1 LRRCRFVSRS
11 GLRGEA
17 RVAGIAEYRPERHFS
32 GDPAFTLEQWADL
45 AALALGD
52 AGVEAKEV
60 DGIVTVDFL
69 REAKFFVP
77 ASVAEYC
84 GFAVNFAE
92 KVDLG
97 GASPIGMIWRAAAA
111 IELGLCNVVV
121 GALPARPVPPE
132 PRKQDDSADS
142 IFGTMANE
150 WGSPQAEFEIPFGN
164 VAQNAGYAMIA
175 QRYAAAYGYDPRAMA
190 KISADQRISTCANPE
205 AIFYGRPV
213 SIDDVLNSRVI
224 ADPLHLLEIVM
235 PCTGGGAF
243 VVTSRARAA
252 DARHPPVRIAGFG
265 EHLTHKTPTYMP
277 DLTRTPVAPAAT
289 RAFGMAGI
297 HPEDVDIAEL
307 YDCYTI
313 TVLLTIEDSG
323 FCEKGE
329 GMAFVRDHDLS
340 YRGSF
345 PCNTHGGQLGVGQAG
360 MAGGFSQV
368 AEAVRQL
375 RHDVGERQ
383 VPHCEVA
390 YVSGTGGIMSEQAAL
405 ILTAG

>member
-1 LRRCRFVSRS
+1 
-11 GLRGEA
+11 
-17 RVAGIAEYRPERHFS
+17 
-32 GDPAFTLEQWADL
+32 
-45 AALALGD
+45 
-52 AGVEAKEV
+52 
-60 DGIVTVDFL
+60 
-69 REAKFFVP
+69 
-77 ASVAEYC
+77 
-84 GFAVNFAE
+84 
-92 KVDLG
+92 
-97 GASPIGMIWRAAAA
+97 MIWRAAAA
-111 IELGLCNVVV
+111 IELGLCNVIV
-121 GALPARPVPPE
+121 GALPARPVPPK
-132 PRKQDDSADS
+132 PREQDDGAES

-175 QRYAAAYGYDPRAMA
+175 QRYAAEYGYDARAMA

-243 VVTSRARAA
+243 VVTNRARAA

-297 HPEDVDIAEL
+297 HPEDVDVAEL

-323 FCEKGE
+323 FCKKGE

-375 RHDVGERQ
+375 RHEVGERQ
-383 VPHCEVA
+383 VPQCEVA